1 MSTVFKLEFDFLFN
15 VKKSNDYQIRDTCSC
30 IKVKRMSYY
39 FYSLC
44 ILQSV
49 LQCTPCKTHNKG
61 VLYIDI
67 VKQDG
72 FIPLPTVLTN
82 ISMINID
89 TMCSLNTIQI

>member
-1 MSTVFKLEFDFLFN
+1 
-15 VKKSNDYQIRDTCSC
+15 
-30 IKVKRMSYY
+30 MSYY

-49 LQCTPCKTHNKG
+49 LHCTPFKTHNKG

-72 FIPLPTVLTN
+72 FIPLLTVLTN
-82 ISMINID
+82 ILMINID
-89 TMCSLNTIQI
+89 KMCSLNTIQI